1 MLQTADR
8 KGKQILQAGDEH
20 GNVGSSDFFTMLFY
34 ASCFLEG
41 ELENSEAATQWAF
54 EQIYSFVVPNVKAEV
69 LGEEVTL

>member
-1 MLQTADR
+1 
-8 KGKQILQAGDEH
+8 
-20 GNVGSSDFFTMLFY
+20 MLFY
-34 ASCFLEG
+34 ASCFLDG